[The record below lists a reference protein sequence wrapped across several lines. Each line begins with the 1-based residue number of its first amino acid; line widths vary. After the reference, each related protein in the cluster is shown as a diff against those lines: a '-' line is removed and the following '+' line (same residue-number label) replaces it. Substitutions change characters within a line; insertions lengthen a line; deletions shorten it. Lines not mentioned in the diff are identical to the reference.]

1 MTFRERWARLRGTI
15 RREGLEGEM
24 NREMQFH
31 LDMAAQRNAERGMR
45 PEMAKREAQLA
56 FGSTEQFKESG
67 REAYRARTAENV
79 AADVRFALRSM
90 RRAPAFAVAAIVTV
104 ALGIGASTAMFTVVN
119 AVLLR
124 PLPIPEPD
132 DFVYVG
138 AWTLVVLAVLTLL
151 TIGVDFW
158 ATMFGAKKFGA
169 SRRAVIGA
177 VMGSIAGLFLGL
189 PGVLFGPFIGA
200 VIGEISSRG
209 SLSEAT
215 RAGFGATLGLIL
227 GAAIKLA
234 LALSMIGIFV
244 AVRFV
249 H

>member
-1 MTFRERWARLRGTI
+1 MDSAFVLWGIAGILVLG
-15 RREGLEGEM
+15 GLAG
-24 NREMQFH
+24 
-31 LDMAAQRNAERGMR
+31 LILPAIPGA
-45 PEMAKREAQLA
+45 PLI
-56 FGSTEQFKESG
+56 
-67 REAYRARTAENV
+67 
-79 AADVRFALRSM
+79 FAGL
-90 RRAPAFAVAAIVTV
+90 V
-104 ALGIGASTAMFTVVN
+104 IGAWADN
-119 AVLLR
+119 
-124 PLPIPEPD
+124 
-132 DFVYVG
+132 FVYVG
-138 AWTLVVLAVLTLL
+138 VWTILALALLTLL

-169 SRRAVIGA
+169 SRRAVTGA
-177 VMGSIAGLFLGL
+177 VVGSVVGLFFGL